1 MSFTRSEAEGGGL
14 SMGVRERICASCAL
28 TGEVENY
35 QNRAMGLCGVHR
47 L

>member
-1 MSFTRSEAEGGGL
+1 MSFPLNEEEGGGL

-35 QNRAMGLCGVHR
+35 QNRAMGLCGGHR